1 MIAATQAEEEPSTAP
16 AATPTFDWAAFAQ
29 GRVHDV
35 DSLQTLTSGLRKEVR
50 GGSLQAHICT
60 ISRIDDVARVMEAMR
75 AALAFQEVTSWC
87 YGYRLRKRA
96 VVEDGHPEEGAGDA
110 HEGWEDGL
118 DEGSGEKILTVMRRA
133 GLQELLV
140 VVSRWQDH
148 GRDYQT
154 PTPGLELYGLQ
165 LYSMVVERCKDL
177 VANIKMAMGL
187 GQVPPSPPPM
197 PFFKERLSKKT
208 IDFSFLPPLP
218 EPRVPTKFGPNHFL
232 YESSMN
238 KQRSMP
244 SLFGGGDVRLWMAN
258 DECLR
263 HLPDSELWALRAIR
277 QPDPL
282 IERTLHAVSLL
293 RGQSP
298 AALSFTLWIM
308 GFLLEAVDARAEEMG
323 VPRSQRDWGLIGY
336 AAFGNVGRL
345 VFAGCMF
352 FDLTGGALVLVS
364 IVIEQLPFLLPFR
377 HNVTAALSCVLAF
390 SCCLLPKKFFS
401 AMAVL
406 GMSSQVL
413 LILGLVITGVELSS
427 LNEVATDQTALKAA
441 GVPSAFGIALLCFLA
456 HSEAPLIYQMMEDRK
471 QWTKAVIYSMTL
483 TEAFLLT
490 FGALGYGFFGGSI
503 AQSIA
508 DNIGRDLELQVLP
521 GGLNVFLGAITILGL
536 STKQLVTLPLLLD
549 ATTDLFG
556 ERLQWKGQLL
566 MKAIILGL
574 SGIVVVLLKDAVAF
588 IGDLVGILPANGV
601 CVIFP
606 CAALLQMYGHEMRMW
621 QRIGVRAL
629 VVLFSLYSVFGSE
642 TERCELWGA
651 GVRGGP
657 PAARWGHLLQTL
669 RSQTLRTEL
678 LLFDARCISQKTAQM
693 ALSVLE
699 GMDAE
704 EVRRA
709 NPGAGV
715 LFEWAQGVARYRCL
729 GPPESDEEDA
739 LAALQPREADL
750 SPLPKMGRPRRLLPS
765 PARRLPKP
773 KSWRALERRQHCV
786 QRACFH
792 GFNSTH
798 AAKMTNVPLG
808 PGGWHYDLGHR
819 ICITGLGA
827 KATKTRLQAAF
838 GDYGHIIKIETPL
851 NGTAVYISY
860 KDKRDAEDAVKYM
873 DGEKLDGTKITVS
886 RADNR
891 PPIRGKKDEAAA
903 PKKDEKR
910 EEEKERKR
918 PDTKPAP
925 RERSRG
931 RDRDR
936 DRDRDRGRRSRRAKS
951 KSSSRSRSRSRR
963 RPAERDLPEL
973 SLGVWDQALGCFAP
987 AEPQARR
994 VAAQNRKAW
1003 DPAAGFREMPYC
1015 YASMDRKPLM
1025 PYTPNAFRS
1034 RLAVDDAPV
1043 PYKNAS
1049 TIEFNDGIHT
1059 CHKRRFQT
1067 TNATV
1072 YTGEPCD
1079 PRSNQ
1084 GVIAAQTRFRKFMQA
1099 K

>member
-1 MIAATQAEEEPSTAP
+1 MIAATQEPSTAP
-16 AATPTFDWAAFAQ
+16 AAPPTFDWAAYAR
-29 GRVHDV
+29 GRVQDV
-35 DSLQTLTSGLRKEVR
+35 DSLETLTSGIRKEAREHVTVSYDVRERRSLHGQVR
-50 GGSLQAHICT
+50 GGSLCCTETSQSHRAWSNGLDARQAHICT
-60 ISRIDDVARVMEAMR
+60 ISRIDDVPRVMEAMR

-96 VVEDGHPEEGAGDA
+96 AVEDGNPDEGAGDA
-110 HEGWEDGL
+110 HEARGREDGL
-118 DEGSGEKILTVMRRA
+118 DEGTGEP
-133 GLQELLV
+133 GLLV
-140 VVSRWQDH
+140 VVSRWQELGVKISAWADSEDESCSEIPLKRKAHFKDH

-165 LYSMVVERCKDL
+165 LYSMVDL
-177 VANIKMAMGL
+177 LANIKMAMGL
-187 GQVPPSPPPM
+187 GQAPPSPPPM

-258 DECLR
+258 DDCLR

-277 QPDPL
+277 GSVVLPYAFRLSGWLFVPL
-282 IERTLHAVSLL
+282 LLAVGVLM
-293 RGQSP
+293 G
-298 AALSFTLWIM
+298 FTLWIM
-308 GFLLEAVDARAEEMG
+308 GFLLEKVDARADEMG
-323 VPRSQRDWGLIGY
+323 MPRSQRDWGLIGY
-336 AAFGNVGRL
+336 AAFGNIGRL
-345 VFAGCMF
+345 LFAGCMF

-377 HNVTAALSCVLAF
+377 HNVTAALSCILAF

-413 LILGLVITGVELSS
+413 LILGLVITGAELSS

-490 FGALGYGFFGGSI
+490 FGALDPSSDRAFLESLGALGYGFFGGSV

-621 QRIGVRAL
+621 QRIGVR
-629 VVLFSLYSVFGSE
+629 
-642 TERCELWGA
+642 
-651 GVRGGP
+651 GP

-693 ALSVLE
+693 ALSVME

-715 LFEWAQGVARYRCL
+715 LFEWAQGVARYRCI
-729 GPPESDEEDA
+729 GPPESEEDDA

-750 SPLPKMGRPRRLLPS
+750 SPLPKMGQPRRLLPATRRMRKQKSWAALERS
-765 PARRLPKP
+765 PRLGVLGSVRQKFSLPKP
-773 KSWRALERRQHCV
+773 RRRRLAHMIAFFNVKDMNCLVPQMTIILLDRLFHCAAAYRLIQV
-786 QRACFH
+786 DGGHKQLQACFH

-860 KDKRDAEDAVKYM
+860 KDKRDAEDREDAVKYM

-963 RPAERDLPEL
+963 R
-973 SLGVWDQALGCFAP
+973 
-987 AEPQARR
+987 
-994 VAAQNRKAW
+994 
-1003 DPAAGFREMPYC
+1003 
-1015 YASMDRKPLM
+1015 
-1025 PYTPNAFRS
+1025 
-1034 RLAVDDAPV
+1034 
-1043 PYKNAS
+1043 
-1049 TIEFNDGIHT
+1049 
-1059 CHKRRFQT
+1059 
-1067 TNATV
+1067 
-1072 YTGEPCD
+1072 
-1079 PRSNQ
+1079 
-1084 GVIAAQTRFRKFMQA
+1084 
-1099 K
+1099 

>member
-277 QPDPL
+277 QPAGKPRELVIWEDQRSPDRAAARESDVVEL
-282 IERTLHAVSLL
+282 HWCGGEENEPRTLVSRQGVSLGGTVVTML
-293 RGQSP
+293 NVFVGGGSVVLPYAFRLSGWLFVPLLLAVGVLMGQNLQKSFNNIQ
-298 AALSFTLWIM
+298 SFTLWIM

-773 KSWRALERRQHCV
+773 KSWRALERSPRPKGGLPAV
-786 QRACFH
+786 S
-792 GFNSTH
+792 G
-798 AAKMTNVPLG
+798 NV
-808 PGGWHYDLGHR
+808 
-819 ICITGLGA
+819 CC
-827 KATKTRLQAAF
+827 
-838 GDYGHIIKIETPL
+838 TPL
-851 NGTAVYISY
+851 SCLHWS
-860 KDKRDAEDAVKYM
+860 D
-873 DGEKLDGTKITVS
+873 
-886 RADNR
+886 RA
-891 PPIRGKKDEAAA
+891 
-903 PKKDEKR
+903 
-910 EEEKERKR
+910 
-918 PDTKPAP
+918 
-925 RERSRG
+925 
-931 RDRDR
+931 
-936 DRDRDRGRRSRRAKS
+936 
-951 KSSSRSRSRSRR
+951 
-963 RPAERDLPEL
+963 L
-973 SLGVWDQALGCFAP
+973 
-987 AEPQARR
+987 
-994 VAAQNRKAW
+994 
-1003 DPAAGFREMPYC
+1003 
-1015 YASMDRKPLM
+1015 
-1025 PYTPNAFRS
+1025 
-1034 RLAVDDAPV
+1034 
-1043 PYKNAS
+1043 
-1049 TIEFNDGIHT
+1049 
-1059 CHKRRFQT
+1059 
-1067 TNATV
+1067 
-1072 YTGEPCD
+1072 
-1079 PRSNQ
+1079 
-1084 GVIAAQTRFRKFMQA
+1084 
-1099 K
+1099 

>member
-1 MIAATQAEEEPSTAP
+1 MIAATQEPSTAP
-16 AATPTFDWAAFAQ
+16 AAPPTFDWAAYAR
-29 GRVHDV
+29 GRVQDV
-35 DSLQTLTSGLRKEVR
+35 DSLETLTSGIRKEAREHVTVSYDVRERRSLHGQVR
-50 GGSLQAHICT
+50 GGSLCCTETSQSHRAWSNGLDARQAHICT
-60 ISRIDDVARVMEAMR
+60 ISRIDDVPRVMEAMR

-96 VVEDGHPEEGAGDA
+96 AVEDGNPDEGAGDA
-110 HEGWEDGL
+110 HEGVKISAWADSEDESCSEIPL
-118 DEGSGEKILTVMRRA
+118 KRKA
-133 GLQELLV
+133 
-140 VVSRWQDH
+140 H
-148 GRDYQT
+148 F
-154 PTPGLELYGLQ
+154 
-165 LYSMVVERCKDL
+165 KDL
-177 VANIKMAMGL
+177 LANIKMAMGL
-187 GQVPPSPPPM
+187 GQAPPSPPPM

-258 DECLR
+258 DDCLR

-277 QPDPL
+277 GSVVLPYAFRLSGWLFVPL
-282 IERTLHAVSLL
+282 LLAVGVLM
-293 RGQSP
+293 G
-298 AALSFTLWIM
+298 FTLWIM
-308 GFLLEAVDARAEEMG
+308 GFLLEKVDARADEMG
-323 VPRSQRDWGLIGY
+323 MPRSQRDWGLIGY
-336 AAFGNVGRL
+336 AAFGNIGRL
-345 VFAGCMF
+345 LFAGCMF

-377 HNVTAALSCVLAF
+377 HNVTAALSCILAF

-413 LILGLVITGVELSS
+413 LILGLVITGAELSS

-456 HSEAPLIYQMMEDRK
+456 HSEAPLIYQMMEDR
-471 QWTKAVIYSMTL
+471 
-483 TEAFLLT
+483 
-490 FGALGYGFFGGSI
+490 ALGYGFFGGSV

-621 QRIGVRAL
+621 QRIGVR
-629 VVLFSLYSVFGSE
+629 
-642 TERCELWGA
+642 
-651 GVRGGP
+651 GP

-693 ALSVLE
+693 ALSVME

-715 LFEWAQGVARYRCL
+715 LFEWAQGVARYRCI
-729 GPPESDEEDA
+729 GPPESEEDDA

-750 SPLPKMGRPRRLLPS
+750 SPLPKMGQPRRLLPATRRMRKQKSWAALERS
-765 PARRLPKP
+765 PRLGVLGSVRQKFSLPKP
-773 KSWRALERRQHCV
+773 RRRRLAHMIAFFNVKDMNCLVDGGHKQL
-786 QRACFH
+786 QACFH

-860 KDKRDAEDAVKYM
+860 KDKRDAEDREDAVKYM

-963 RPAERDLPEL
+963 R
-973 SLGVWDQALGCFAP
+973 
-987 AEPQARR
+987 
-994 VAAQNRKAW
+994 
-1003 DPAAGFREMPYC
+1003 
-1015 YASMDRKPLM
+1015 
-1025 PYTPNAFRS
+1025 
-1034 RLAVDDAPV
+1034 
-1043 PYKNAS
+1043 
-1049 TIEFNDGIHT
+1049 
-1059 CHKRRFQT
+1059 
-1067 TNATV
+1067 
-1072 YTGEPCD
+1072 
-1079 PRSNQ
+1079 
-1084 GVIAAQTRFRKFMQA
+1084 
-1099 K
+1099 